1 MFYLGIIDITAVF
14 DSAIISGYLS
24 LVGAVFCTHPA
35 LTYIGGGLGLGKS
48 VCLTSGLAKRGSPI
62 PRIPGEIENLRRG
75 QGVFS
80 FENF

>member
-35 LTYIGGGLGLGKS
+35 LTYIGGGLGLGNS
-48 VCLTSGLAKRGSPI
+48 VCLTSGLANGGNPILRI
-62 PRIPGEIENLRRG
+62 PRPSRNLL
-75 QGVFS
+75 
-80 FENF
+80 